1 MQKGFASRALAL
13 SALALAAAAATAARP
28 GRTIAAPGS
37 CVPVSGTITNNFT
50 AASGTLGVVE
60 MIYNRNTRL
69 TCALSGQPNGQPAT
83 GSWDIDFI
91 HTISCSDSTQQRAY
105 DAFGNVGAVPVHSMI
120 VMHTT
125 GMFAAPQAPT
135 QLRTFTESSTPLPG
149 APALGLFAGVT
160 GGQIE
165 VTGAIYTA
173 PLPAPYGTPGAI
185 DMRFKGKVCY

>member
-1 MQKGFASRALAL
+1 MQKCFASRALAV
-13 SALALAAAAATAARP
+13 SALALAAAGTTAARP
-28 GRTIAAPGS
+28 GTPAPVPGT

-60 MIYNRNTRL
+60 MTYNKNTKL
-69 TCALSGQPNGQPAT
+69 TCALSGQPTAGP
-83 GSWDIDFI
+83 WDINFI
-91 HTISCSDSTQQRAY
+91 HAISCSDSIKQRAY
-105 DAFGNVGAVPVHSMI
+105 DAFGNIRAVPVHSSI

-125 GMFAAPQAPT
+125 GTFFAPQEPT
-135 QLRTFTESSTPLPG
+135 QLRTFKESSTPLPG

-165 VTGAIYTA
+165 VAGAVYTA

-185 DMRFKGKVCY
+185 DMSFKGQVCY

>member
-1 MQKGFASRALAL
+1 MHKGFTPRALAL
-13 SALALAAAAATAARP
+13 SALALAAAAATAAPPSARAPIP
-28 GRTIAAPGS
+28 GT

-60 MIYNRNTRL
+60 MTYNRNTRL
-69 TCALSGQPNGQPAT
+69 TCALSGQPNGQPTA

-91 HTISCSDSTQQRAY
+91 HTISCADSTKQRAY
-105 DAFGNVGAVPVHSMI
+105 DAFGNIGAVPVHSMI

-125 GMFAAPQAPT
+125 GSFFAPQAPT
-135 QLRTFTESSTPLPG
+135 QLRTFKEISTPLPG

-185 DMRFKGKVCY
+185 DMNFKGQVCY